1 MIVLSV
7 IPVTMNGKDMV
18 FSVFDIEWENN
29 KAHQRMLQRV
39 VAPRDRINEI
49 EEMVRSHHPM
59 TVAID
64 AVAAGPA
71 FIDSLVD
78 KKIPICRI
86 YPDGAAI
93 DNMSFSDRRSEL
105 YFRMIAWLKR
115 RKGIKLKRND
125 NYIEQS
131 ESGIGELM
139 RKGGKWCIESRES
152 LAEKGVECDEFDANA
167 FCFIKDD
174 EWGDDPGIL
183 MISKGRTKEYG
194 RYW

>member
-18 FSVFDIEWENN
+18 FSVFDIEWNKN
-29 KAHQRMLQRV
+29 KAHQRLLQRIIE
-39 VAPRDRINEI
+39 PKDRIDEI
-49 EEMVRSHHPM
+49 ETMVRDNHPM

-64 AVAAGPA
+64 AVAAGPT
-71 FIDSLVD
+71 FVESLVD
-78 KKIPICRI
+78 KGIPICRI
-86 YPDGAAI
+86 YPEDSAI
-93 DNMSFSDRRSEL
+93 DDKSFSNRRSEL
-105 YFRMIAWLKR
+105 YFRMITWLKS

-131 ESGIGELM
+131 ESGIGELI
-139 RKGGKWCIESRES
+139 RKGGKWCIESREE
-152 LAEKGVECDEFDANA
+152 LIEREVECDEFDANA

-183 MISKGRTKEYG
+183 MISKGKTREYG
-194 RYW
+194 RHW